1 VKTGGAK
8 RNTHIS
14 IATGYYPQLL
24 SVLLVVLVVQVLE
37 LILLQQKYDL
47 FTGGFL
53 QAYSYLTWVDRGGFI
68 LTSLWLDLVLIGSV
82 SALWFWVSRR
92 LNVGFLTSAY
102 NFTFICSSLI
112 GIWLGIKFKV
122 LSYFNDTLNFL
133 IIKNLAGGSA
143 LEALSYIANEAV
155 IFGVGIICLVAVYIA
170 GLYWVRRYCYIT
182 VDDVRPER
190 ENSKR
195 LLLMLLAGLSAIV
208 LMLFLTTSASMRYGL
223 EKKTS
228 YVLLSGLL
236 DEITDIDRDGYGLF
250 RFPIDPKGMD
260 STIFPGALDIP
271 GNGVDEDGYGGDF
284 IWSGVDSD
292 PLANLAP
299 IPGKHIIMIVLES
312 ARGDLVGKVWNS
324 KPVTANITQLAG
336 SGSSADFAYSH
347 TGYTVS
353 SIKALLNRTLSSRK
367 DRISLT
373 DYLSRSDYSLS
384 FISGQ
389 DESFGD
395 IAKDTGMDAPG
406 RYLFD
411 ARSALEDRVYGSKA
425 PGSLRL
431 SEERIVRQFNHRSGE
446 VDWNQPQFF
455 YINLQAAHF
464 PYNHPAMP
472 GLVNKTPIERSE
484 ISENNIELLQAT
496 YWNAIAVADQAVGKI
511 LQHLKQMQV
520 FHDTLIVIVGD
531 HGESLF
537 DDGFLGHGHALN
549 QAQTNIP
556 LVFSRPDISLDWA
569 VGQVDVAELVVRA
582 ATDRLENVQKN
593 HSHSQLQIVGS
604 LNQPQLIGTVS
615 RGDVRTILDLRT
627 RKLYFSDLKRWV
639 DYDLAN
645 KDVDLTDRT
654 NQLIK
659 LWETARWKD
668 FKSRKK

>member
-1 VKTGGAK
+1 
-8 RNTHIS
+8 
-14 IATGYYPQLL
+14 
-24 SVLLVVLVVQVLE
+24 
-37 LILLQQKYDL
+37 
-47 FTGGFL
+47 
-53 QAYSYLTWVDRGGFI
+53 
-68 LTSLWLDLVLIGSV
+68 
-82 SALWFWVSRR
+82 
-92 LNVGFLTSAY
+92 
-102 NFTFICSSLI
+102 
-112 GIWLGIKFKV
+112 
-122 LSYFNDTLNFL
+122 
-133 IIKNLAGGSA
+133 
-143 LEALSYIANEAV
+143 
-155 IFGVGIICLVAVYIA
+155 
-170 GLYWVRRYCYIT
+170 
-182 VDDVRPER
+182 
-190 ENSKR
+190 
-195 LLLMLLAGLSAIV
+195 
-208 LMLFLTTSASMRYGL
+208 
-223 EKKTS
+223 
-228 YVLLSGLL
+228 
-236 DEITDIDRDGYGLF
+236 
-250 RFPIDPKGMD
+250 MD

-324 KPVTANITQLAG
+324 KSVTTNITQLAG

-367 DRISLT
+367 DRVSLT
-373 DYLSRSDYSLS
+373 EYLSRSGYSLS
-384 FISGQ
+384 FLSGQ

-464 PYNHPAMP
+464 PYNHPTMP

-593 HSHSQLQIVGS
+593 HSYSQLQIVGS

-615 RGDVRTILDLRT
+615 RGDIRTILDLRT
-627 RKLYFSDLKRWV
+627 RELYFSDLKRWV